1 MILPSGPPSSDRF
14 PMTSTQ
20 DLASLA
26 ARLLIAPLFIVFGF
40 EKITG
45 YASSASYMEAYG
57 LPSILLPLAIAAELG
72 GGLAILLGVFSRWA
86 ALALAGFCLVTALVF
101 HTAWSGDGGQ
111 GQFISFMKNLALA
124 GGLLLLFANGPGRY
138 VVRD

>member
-1 MILPSGPPSSDRF
+1 
-14 PMTSTQ
+14 MTLNH
-20 DLASLA
+20 DLASLV

-45 YASSASYMEAYG
+45 YASSAGYMEAYG
-57 LPSILLPLAIAAELG
+57 LPSFLLPLAILVELG
-72 GGLAILLGVFSRWA
+72 GGLALLLGVFSRWV

-111 GQFISFMKNLALA
+111 AQFINFMKNLALA
-124 GGLLLLFANGPGRY
+124 GGLLLLAANGPGKY
-138 VVRD
+138 AVND

>member
-1 MILPSGPPSSDRF
+1 MPINH
-14 PMTSTQ
+14 

-45 YASSASYMEAYG
+45 YASSAGYMEAYG
-57 LPSILLPLAIAAELG
+57 LPGFLLPVAILVELG
-72 GGLAILLGVFSRWA
+72 GGLAILFGVFSRWA
-86 ALALAGFCLVTALVF
+86 ALALAGFAIVTALVF

-111 GQFISFMKNLALA
+111 GQFINFMKNLALA
-124 GGLLLLFANGPGRY
+124 GGLLLLAANGPGKY
-138 VVRD
+138 AVRD

>member
-1 MILPSGPPSSDRF
+1 
-14 PMTSTQ
+14 MTSTH

-45 YASSASYMEAYG
+45 YAGSVGYMEAYG
-57 LPSILLPLAIAAELG
+57 LPGVLLPLAIAAELG
-72 GGLAILLGVFSRWA
+72 GGLAILLGIFSRWA
-86 ALALAGFCLVTALVF
+86 ALALAGFCIVTALIF

-111 GQFISFMKNLALA
+111 AQFINFMKNLALA

>member
-1 MILPSGPPSSDRF
+1 
-14 PMTSTQ
+14 MTGTH

-26 ARLLIAPLFIVFGF
+26 ARILIASLFIVFGI

-45 YASSASYMEAYG
+45 YAGSVGYMEAYG
-57 LPSILLPLAIAAELG
+57 LPGVLLPFAIAAELG

-86 ALALAGFCLVTALVF
+86 ALALAGFCIVTALVF

-111 GQFISFMKNLALA
+111 GQFINFMKNLALA

-138 VVRD
+138 VIKD

>member
-1 MILPSGPPSSDRF
+1 MIPNHDL
-14 PMTSTQ
+14 TS
-20 DLASLA
+20 LI

-45 YASSASYMEAYG
+45 YASSAGYMEAYG
-57 LPSILLPLAIAAELG
+57 LPSILLPLAIVVELG

-86 ALALAGFCLVTALVF
+86 ALALAGFCLATALVF
-101 HTAWSGDGGQ
+101 HTVWSGDGGQ
-111 GQFISFMKNLALA
+111 AQFTSFMKNLGLA
-124 GGLLLLFANGPGRY
+124 GGLLLLFANGPGKY

>member
-1 MILPSGPPSSDRF
+1 MPLNH
-14 PMTSTQ
+14 
-20 DLASLA
+20 DLASLV

-45 YASSASYMEAYG
+45 YASSVGYMEAYG
-57 LPSILLPLAIAAELG
+57 LPGFLLPLAILAELG

-86 ALALAGFCLVTALVF
+86 ALALAGFCIVTALVF

-111 GQFISFMKNLALA
+111 GQFINFMKNLALA
-124 GGLLLLFANGPGRY
+124 GGLLLLAANGPGKYAVNDR
-138 VVRD
+138 

>member
-1 MILPSGPPSSDRF
+1 
-14 PMTSTQ
+14 MTLMH

-26 ARLLIAPLFIVFGF
+26 ARILIAPIFIWGGWG
-40 EKITG
+40 KITD
-45 YASSASYMEAYG
+45 YAGSSGYMEAYG
-57 LPSILLPLAIAAELG
+57 LPSILLPLAIIAELG
-72 GGLAILLGVFSRWA
+72 GGLAILFGLFSRWA

-111 GQFISFMKNLALA
+111 MQLISFLKNLGLA

-138 VVRD
+138 AVRD

>member
-1 MILPSGPPSSDRF
+1 MPINH
-14 PMTSTQ
+14 

-45 YASSASYMEAYG
+45 YASSAGYMEAYG
-57 LPSILLPLAIAAELG
+57 LPGMLLPLAILVELG
-72 GGLAILLGVFSRWA
+72 GGLAVLFGVFSRWA
-86 ALALAGFCLVTALVF
+86 ALVLAGFCIVTALVF

-111 GQFISFMKNLALA
+111 GQFINFMKNFALA
-124 GGLLLLFANGPGRY
+124 GGLVLLAANGPGKY
-138 VVRD
+138 AVRD